1 MKNKGLNIALMVLG
15 VGVAG
20 FVVYKLVTGRKDKD
34 QPKDKSNGDLGIKV
48 TPEEKDEILP
58 KTDISK
64 LLQKLRGKPNVNVSE
79 LTNTKDST
87 M

>member
-34 QPKDKSNGDLGIKV
+34 QPKDKSNGDLGINV
-48 TPEEKDEILP
+48 TPKGEEEILP

-64 LLQKLRGKPNVNVSE
+64 LLQKLRGKPNLNVSE
-79 LTNTKDST
+79 LTKTKDST